1 MQQER
6 HVLKISLVQL
16 PTHTKAPV
24 TRRGKFACPRSKHDF
39 SSCGKGHHVPSL
51 SPMLILTLSSVP
63 GFLLNPSLSPML
75 ILTLS
80 SVPSCRWESN
90 PRHLWLEPPVLCH
103 WNTIADPC
111 RGSVAEHWWVK
122 PEVFWVRLPATA
134 SLFTFLYF
142 HLAQWQSTGG
152 SSQRCSG
159 FDSQRLPAFSLSSI
173 FVS

>member
-51 SPMLILTLSSVP
+51 SPMLILTLS
-63 GFLLNPSLSPML
+63 L
-75 ILTLS
+75 
-80 SVPSCRWESN
+80 VPSCRWESN

-142 HLAQWQSTGG
+142 RFITFPLWGKTLWA
-152 SSQRCSG
+152 SSWVYPLSHP
-159 FDSQRLPAFSLSSI
+159 FPAH
-173 FVS
+173 VMHRDEAN